1 MKYLIY
7 ISVLFLAVFCNPD
20 ESVTIPKFNDDSFM
34 EGTLALSEA
43 TKSRMEGVYKVATG
57 TELLGNKVILKLSK
71 KGISIFGEKES
82 VYLIMESGSKDS
94 DIRFEG
100 YWRYA
105 VNSETGLIRLEIP
118 SDSGG
123 DELLSDTSSVTE
135 IIVEG
140 GYGFNND
147 SPNTSITL
155 EFERPF
161 SKYAKETEFFIVA
174 HRGGGR
180 TADRLPASEN
190 SLEILH
196 YTELLGANAIEIDV
210 RLSTDGV
217 SFLYHDN
224 TINLRLTQKGT
235 VWGQIEDFSYPQLRT
250 HLTLVNGEKIP
261 TLSEV
266 LEYTL
271 NETEIEFV
279 WLDMKAAKND
289 IDQVAAIQKEILD
302 RAQMMGRKLEIAMGL
317 PTEEKREQYL
327 AYSDNEN
334 IPSLNES
341 TPEDTRISNSV
352 FWGPRWTLGLQNDE
366 VEKMHSEGRRVIT
379 WTMDDPTFIQ
389 QYLSEGN
396 FNGMVTNYP
405 TLIAYYHYSR

>member
-1 MKYLIY
+1 MRYLLF
-7 ISVLFLAVFCNPD
+7 ISVLFLCVACNPD
-20 ESVTIPKFNDDSFM
+20 ESVTVPKFNDVSFM
-34 EGTLALSEA
+34 EGTLALSEG
-43 TKSRMEGVYKVATG
+43 TKTRMEGVYKVVTG
-57 TELLGNKVILKLSK
+57 TELLGNNVILKWSK

-82 VYLIMESGSKDS
+82 VYLILKSGSKDS

-118 SDSGG
+118 SESGG
-123 DELLSDTSSVTE
+123 DELLSDTSSVNE
-135 IIVEG
+135 IIVDG

-147 SPNTSITL
+147 SPNSSITL
-155 EFERPF
+155 EYERPF

-190 SLEILH
+190 SLEILQ
-196 YTELLGANAIEIDV
+196 YTELLGGNAIEIDV

-235 VWGQIEDFSYPQLRT
+235 VWGNIEDFSYPQLRT
-250 HLTLVNGEKIP
+250 HLTLINGEKIP

-279 WLDMKAAKND
+279 WLDMKAAQND
-289 IDQVAAIQKEILD
+289 VAQVAAIQKDILQ
-302 RAQMMGRKLEIAMGL
+302 RAQNMGRKLEIAMGL
-317 PTEEKREQYL
+317 PTEEKREQYM
-327 AYSDNEN
+327 AYNDREN
-334 IPSLNES
+334 TPSLNES
-341 TPEDTRISNSV
+341 TPEETREFNSL

-366 VEKMHSEGRRVIT
+366 VEKMHSESRRVIT
-379 WTMDDPTFIQ
+379 WTMDDPTFIK

-396 FNGMVTNYP
+396 FDGMVTNYP